1 MKNTTIRSDPLRS
14 TTLYNEKVN
23 VEYSI
28 YNWAVSLI
36 DWWSRMKSL
45 RCLTFADSRLFNLK
59 SNGAGT
65 LRDYAF
71 FGTKKFSEREHC
83 DKTRLEGSKYASF
96 PDQAS
101 IILFALLI
109 TMSFHLLA
117 DDRQLAASLACKPTP
132 LLQEMPAAIM
142 RSTWKHTRCEWRT

>member
-1 MKNTTIRSDPLRS
+1 MSK
-14 TTLYNEKVN
+14 
-23 VEYSI
+23 
-28 YNWAVSLI
+28 
-36 DWWSRMKSL
+36 
-45 RCLTFADSRLFNLK
+45 LK
-59 SNGAGT
+59 PNGAGT

-71 FGTKKFSEREHC
+71 FGTKKFTEREHC

-109 TMSFHLLA
+109 IMYFHLLA
-117 DDRQLAASLACKPTP
+117 DDRQLAATLACKPTP

-142 RSTWKHTRCEWRT
+142 RST